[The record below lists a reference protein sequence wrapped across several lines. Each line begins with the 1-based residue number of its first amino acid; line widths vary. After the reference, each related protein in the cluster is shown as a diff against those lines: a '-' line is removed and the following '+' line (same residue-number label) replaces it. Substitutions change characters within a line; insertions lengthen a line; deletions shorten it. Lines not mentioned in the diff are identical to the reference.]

1 MIRQSYYNGLKSF
14 KGQTM
19 TRKELQ
25 TELNKIEIF
34 IEVLRDLVEK
44 PICGCISHVNVFNE
58 QFQTENTE
66 QLNTLMEL
74 KYYLTPFKKKSDAAL
89 ETIVY
94 QPVDVYR

>member
-1 MIRQSYYNGLKSF
+1 
-14 KGQTM
+14 M

-44 PICGCISHVNVFNE
+44 PICGCISHMDGFNK
-58 QFQTENTE
+58 QFQTDNTKL
-66 QLNTLMEL
+66 LNDLMEL
-74 KYYLTPFKKKSDAAL
+74 KYYLTPFKKHSDTVL
-89 ETIVY
+89 EEIVY